1 MFTSQR
7 SWLRVCAAIA
17 IAASSLLSAQ
27 QQSLTIYFLDME
39 GGGGTL
45 YVSPSGE
52 SMLIDAGW
60 PGARDLD
67 RIVAAATDAGIKG
80 IDYFV
85 ASHFHRDH
93 IGGVADVH
101 ARLPIRT
108 FVDHGDPVDA
118 QSGKSGEVL
127 KSYVDTRG
135 KARHLRVK
143 PGDKVPLGGV
153 DVQIVTARG
162 AALTKPLP
170 GGGAPNPLCA
180 SNLPKEEEAG
190 DEDQR
195 SVGLIVQHGRFRSM
209 QLGDL
214 TWNKESELV
223 CPNNLLGTVDV
234 YQTSAHGLDLSSPRA
249 LVHALRPRVVVMNN
263 AGQKGASPEAW
274 KMVRS
279 SPGIDDL
286 WQLHYSEERAGS
298 ARMQETG
305 AVGGKGLNV
314 ADQFIANL
322 DDKTGHFL
330 KLSASGDGS
339 FVVTNGRT
347 GFSKTYS
354 VRQ

>member
-1 MFTSQR
+1 MPMLQR
-7 SWLRVCAAIA
+7 SLLWVMASGVV
-17 IAASSLLSAQ
+17 AASSLLFGQ
-27 QQSLTIYFLDME
+27 QKPLTIYFLDME

-60 PGARDLD
+60 PGARDVD
-67 RIVAAATDAGIKG
+67 RIVAAATDAGVKN

-85 ASHFHRDH
+85 ASHFHLDH
-93 IGGVADVH
+93 IGGVAEVH
-101 ARLPIRT
+101 ARLPIRN

-127 KSYVDTRG
+127 KSYLDTRVKG
-135 KARHLRVK
+135 RHLRVK
-143 PGDKVPLGGV
+143 PGDKVPIRGI

-162 AALTKPLP
+162 AALTEPLP

-180 SNLPKEEEAG
+180 SNPTLQEEAG

-195 SVGLIVQHGRFRSM
+195 SVGLIARHGRFRSM

-286 WQLHYSEERAGS
+286 WQVHYSEPRAGS
-298 ARMQETG
+298 PRMNETG
-305 AVGGKGLNV
+305 EVGGKGLNV
-314 ADQFIANL
+314 SDQLIANT

-330 KLSASGDGS
+330 KLTASENGS
-339 FVVTNGRT
+339 FVITNGRT
-347 GFSKTYS
+347 RFSKTYG